1 MRQSFKVHIPL
12 SSATVGIKRQ
22 PAGFLLTGCM
32 IQRAYIKGC
41 DDLPPIESRTKIRCT
56 IAQLHKQGSSL
67 RSIARTI
74 EVHVSTVS
82 RELRR
87 IVTSVVI
94 APSTPSTRRC
104 SLTSELLGGSI
115 LAASPALFRLV

>member
-1 MRQSFKVHIPL
+1 MTYHHLNREQ
-12 SSATVGIKRQ
+12 T
-22 PAGFLLTGCM
+22 
-32 IQRAYIKGC
+32 Y
-41 DDLPPIESRTKIRCT
+41 T
-56 IAQLHKQGSSL
+56 IALLSKQGSSL

-94 APSTPSTRRC
+94 APSTHRC

-115 LAASPALFRLV
+115 LAASPALFRLVWPTCFSRSNGLPNRSPVIFA